1 MTDWRVPLCIDGAEI
16 QELRDIAKRATDELL
31 LARKVVRAAREVDNA
46 WYKDK
51 RESGP
56 ALFILHETLQAY
68 DEGEK

>member
-31 LARKVVRAAREVDNA
+31 LARKVVEAARNML
-46 WYKDK
+46 
-51 RESGP
+51 GP
-56 ALFILHETLQAY
+56 KSIQLKMAIKAY

>member
-31 LARKVVRAAREVDNA
+31 LAREVVKAAREIGC
-46 WYKDK
+46 
-51 RESGP
+51 ESADCMGYGFCKLEV
-56 ALFILHETLQAY
+56 ALQAY